1 MKKLRWAIVGVIL
14 LGCAAL
20 AWLSP
25 SFGPWAGVDEAV
37 INKFAEQAGRPPRE
51 PYVNLGQGDLQ
62 LFFFLLAGAVG
73 GFVAG
78 YQFRA
83 LFPPRGEQIGD

>member
-1 MKKLRWAIVGVIL
+1 MNKRSWTIVGAL
-14 LGCAAL
+14 LIACAAL

-25 SFGPWAGVDEAV
+25 SFGPWAGIDEAV
-37 INKFAEQAGRPPRE
+37 INKFAEQAGRQPRE
-51 PYVNLGQGDLQ
+51 PYINLGQGDLQ
-62 LFFFLLAGAVG
+62 RFFFLLAGAVG

-83 LFPPRGEQIGD
+83 LFPPRGETGN